1 MQLYSRRTV
10 ILTHAYFDITVI
22 LTQQQRTLPSL
33 IAGFPASPEEGEEA
47 AQPHKPPSTTM
58 TMTMTLP
65 YTILTQYSE
74 TN

>member
-1 MQLYSRRTV
+1 MEQLCVCTKLFVSTIDEVLNYYSRRTV

-47 AQPHKPPSTTM
+47 AQPHKPP
-58 TMTMTLP
+58 
-65 YTILTQYSE
+65 
-74 TN
+74 